1 MEFYKSC
8 LKKIGQGGYWDMI
21 VIDGVVGVGKSTLMN
36 ILQEE
41 GYVPFEEP
49 VVDNPILEKFYYDRE
64 RYSFPLQIFFLN
76 KRFKNIK
83 DASKIKNA
91 VMDRSIYGDIIFA
104 KMLKDAGEM
113 SNEEFDLYME
123 LFENMI
129 EHCKAPKLLVY
140 LEIGVDE
147 AMKRINKR
155 GREYEKIVEREY
167 WEKLNDNYKDYF
179 EQYNIS
185 PILKINVNNMDFEN
199 NPVHRKELLNSI
211 HKKIQEINILG
222 EITA

>member
-1 MEFYKSC
+1 MKFYENSLRKV
-8 LKKIGQGGYWDMI
+8 GQGGTWDMI

-64 RYSFPLQIFFLN
+64 RYSFSLQIFFLN

-91 VMDRSIYGDIIFA
+91 VMDRSIYGDVIFA

-113 SNEEFDLYME
+113 SNEEFDLYIE

-129 EHCKAPKLLVY
+129 EHCKPPKLLVY
-140 LEIGVDE
+140 LEVGVEE

-155 GREYEKIVEREY
+155 GREYERIVERDY
-167 WEKLNDNYKDYF
+167 WEQLNSNYRDYF

-185 PILKINVNNMDFEN
+185 PIIKINVDNMDFEN
-199 NPVHRKELLNSI
+199 NMEDRAYLLNLI
-211 HKKIQEINILG
+211 NEKLQEIERKIIG
-222 EITA
+222 IA

>member
-1 MEFYKSC
+1 
-8 LKKIGQGGYWDMI
+8 MI

-49 VVDNPILEKFYYDRE
+49 VVDNHILEKFYYDRE
-64 RYSFPLQIFFLN
+64 RYSFLLQIFFLN

-185 PILKINVNNMDFEN
+185 PILKINVDNMDFEN
-199 NPVHRKELLNSI
+199 NLVHRKELLNSI

>member
-36 ILQEE
+36 ILEEE

-49 VVDNPILEKFYYDRE
+49 VVDNPILQKFYYDRE

-185 PILKINVNNMDFEN
+185 PILKINVDNMDFEN
-199 NPVHRKELLNSI
+199 NLVHRKELLNSI

>member
-211 HKKIQEINILG
+211 HNKIKEINILG
-222 EITA
+222 EIIA

>member
-1 MEFYKSC
+1 MEFYESC
-8 LKKIGQGGYWDMI
+8 LSKIGQGGCWDMI

-36 ILQEE
+36 ILEEE
-41 GYVPFEEP
+41 GYIPFEEP

-83 DASKIKNA
+83 DASKIQNA

-104 KMLKDAGEM
+104 KMLNDSGEM
-113 SNEEFDLYME
+113 SNEEFDLYIE

-140 LEIGVDE
+140 LEVGVDE
-147 AMKRINKR
+147 AMRRINRR
-155 GREYEKIVEREY
+155 GRDYEKVVEREY
-167 WEKLNDNYKDYF
+167 WEQLNSNYRNYF
-179 EQYNIS
+179 EKYSIS
-185 PILKINVNNMDFEN
+185 PILKINVDNMDFEN
-199 NPVHRKELLNSI
+199 NPQHRSYLLKLIHNKLKEI
-211 HKKIQEINILG
+211 HNI
-222 EITA
+222 EEVTA

>member
-1 MEFYKSC
+1 MKFYENSLRKV
-8 LKKIGQGGYWDMI
+8 GQGGTWDMI

-64 RYSFPLQIFFLN
+64 RYSFSLQIFFLN

-91 VMDRSIYGDIIFA
+91 VMDRSIYGDVIFA

-113 SNEEFDLYME
+113 SNEEFDLYIE

-129 EHCKAPKLLVY
+129 EHCKPPKLLVY
-140 LEIGVDE
+140 LEVGVEE

-155 GREYEKIVEREY
+155 GREYERIVEKDY
-167 WEKLNDNYKDYF
+167 WEQLNSNYRDYF

-185 PILKINVNNMDFEN
+185 PIIKINVDNMDFEN
-199 NPVHRKELLNSI
+199 NMEDRAYLLNLI
-211 HKKIQEINILG
+211 NEKLQEIERKI
-222 EITA
+222 IDIA